1 MKKFSKAVSALMASV
16 MAASMLA
23 GCTDAASTE
32 TPDTQAQAQGTESS
46 ANGGATFKIGAI
58 GPLTGAAAVYGNAVC
73 NAAELAVEEINEAG
87 GINGYQVEYSKE
99 DNCLFGKVQG
109 MSKDLIVF
117 EGQTLDELRKD
128 FEDGIDSYLEGCKA
142 DGVEPAKPYSGRLN
156 LRMSSELHSR
166 VAAFVAA
173 TGTTI
178 NDFINRAIRDELK
191 KVAVL

>member
-46 ANGGATFKIGAI
+46 ADGGATFKIGAI

-73 NAAELAVEEINEAG
+73 NAAELAVEEINAAG

-99 DNCLFGKVQG
+99 D
-109 MSKDLIVF
+109 
-117 EGQTLDELRKD
+117 DELNAEKSVNAYNTLKD
-128 FEDGIDSYLEGCKA
+128 WGMQILVGS
-142 DGVEPAKPYSGRLN
+142 
-156 LRMSSELHSR
+156 
-166 VAAFVAA
+166 
-173 TGTTI
+173 TTSACSI
-178 NDFINRAIRDELK
+178 
-191 KVAVL
+191 AVS